1 MKILSPA
8 NSDEKL
14 GNSMRKLSKKTRRK
28 TGQETYEMF
37 QLFASSARDDAR
49 FFFQHCFFFIIII
62 RKHLIM
68 CVPSYINF
76 SVKSL

>member
-1 MKILSPA
+1 MKILSAA

-49 FFFQHCFFFIIII
+49 FFFQHCFFFIII

>member
-1 MKILSPA
+1 MKILSAA

-49 FFFQHCFFFIIII
+49 FFFQHCFFFFII

-68 CVPSYINF
+68 FVPSYINF